1 MSFWGASFIFDGKPS
16 ELYSLYIASPN
27 GGDVDVTGS
36 SNVELYVESLYR
48 KSKNYLLGA
57 KQSPALEFD
66 VSFNSPREITSPDI
80 GHIQS
85 WLFGHSQYK
94 KLQILQ
100 SDMQDVYFNCF
111 LTNPQ
116 VNKVGN
122 IIRGVK
128 ATVVCDSPFAWTF
141 PRTKTYSFTDAD
153 VNSIVDFYNLSN
165 DNDYNYPSLEI
176 TANEFGGD
184 FSISVSQD
192 NDRLFEFTG
201 LTSGEIITINNE
213 LGTISSSTALRR
225 LSNFNKNWF
234 RLVKGRNTITFSG
247 SLSQVDMTYQ
257 FARKVGG

>member
-1 MSFWGASFIFDGKPS
+1 MSFWGASFIFDGIPS
-16 ELYSLYIASPN
+16 ELHSLYISSPD
-27 GGDVDVTGS
+27 GGEVDTNGS
-36 SNVELYVESLYR
+36 SNVELYVENLYR

-66 VSFNSPREITSPDI
+66 VSFNSPREITSPDV

-85 WLFGHSQYK
+85 WLFGHNQYK

-111 LTNPQ
+111 LTEPR

-122 IIRGVK
+122 IIRGIK
-128 ATVVCDSPFAWTF
+128 AKVICDSPFAWTF

-153 VNSIVDFYNLSN
+153 VNQTVNFFNLSD
-165 DNDYNYPSLEI
+165 DNDYNYPSLVI
-176 TANEFGGD
+176 TTNEFGGD
-184 FSISVSQD
+184 FNISLTQD
-192 NDRLFEFTG
+192 NSRLFEFTG
-201 LTSGEIITINNE
+201 LTPNETVTINNE
-213 LGTISSSTALRR
+213 LGTISSSTSLKR

-234 RLVKGRNTITFSG
+234 RLVRGLNTITFTG